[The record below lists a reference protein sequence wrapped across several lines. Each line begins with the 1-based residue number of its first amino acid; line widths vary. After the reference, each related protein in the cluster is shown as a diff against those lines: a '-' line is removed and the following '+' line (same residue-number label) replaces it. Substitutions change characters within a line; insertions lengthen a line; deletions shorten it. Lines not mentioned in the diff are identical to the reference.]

1 MTPASFTLLTDSGE
15 AFGSFPSYQS
25 AHRWLVRNGLEF
37 EPLWVV
43 SLTSLCKCGW
53 LVRPSPLRE
62 LERRSL
68 AYSH

>member
-1 MTPASFTLLTDSGE
+1 MTPASFTILADSGE
-15 AFGSFPSYQS
+15 AFGEFRSYAL

-37 EPLWVV
+37 EPLRIV
-43 SLTSLCKCGW
+43 SLTSLSKGGW
-53 LVRPSPLRE
+53 LVRPCPLRE

>member
-1 MTPASFTLLTDSGE
+1 MIPASFTLLADSGE

-37 EPLWVV
+37 ESLRVV
-43 SLTSLCKCGW
+43 SLTSLCSGGW
-53 LVRPSPLRE
+53 TIRPNPLRE